1 MKTTDY
7 RFPIALTLLEGI
19 GSIKAKNLIAYLGA
33 AEAVF
38 KENSA
43 KLKHVP
49 GIGSTIVSK
58 QNRAQALDKADA
70 ILEQISKEQHQIY
83 YYLNDD
89 YPRRLKQIDDGPILL
104 YGKGDFDPNPKR
116 SVAVVGTRNATN
128 YGKQLCHDLVS
139 TLKDSEVTIV
149 SGLAHGIDGITH
161 HLCVKENVPTIGVL
175 GHGLDRMYPAIH
187 KRLAKD
193 MQRNG
198 GLLTEYIPG
207 TIPESQ
213 NFPMRNRIVAG
224 MADAVIVV
232 ESDTKGGSLIT
243 CELANDYNKDVFA
256 FPGPIYAQYSRG
268 CNRMIAESKAHLL
281 TSTQHFLKFMEWEEK
296 KQPPQL
302 DLLKELDDNQ
312 RTIVKLLKDKGQLSI
327 DVMSIVSQIPQ
338 GQLNGIL
345 LAMEFAGFL
354 RALPGKMYQLS
365 EKMLRPC

>member
-7 RFPIALTLLEGI
+7 RFPIALTLLDGI
-19 GSIKAKNLIAYLGA
+19 GSIKAKNLIAYLGS

-38 KENSA
+38 TEKKSVLA
-43 KLKHVP
+43 QVP
-49 GIGSTIVSK
+49 GVGTKMLSK
-58 QNRAQALDKADA
+58 SNLSQALDRADQ
-70 ILEQISKEQHQIY
+70 LLTRIY
-83 YYLNDD
+83 EGGNHVFYYLNDD
-89 YPRRLKQIDDGPILL
+89 YPRRLKQIEDGPVLL
-104 YGKGDFDPNPKR
+104 YGKGNLDLNPKR

-128 YGKQLCHDLVS
+128 YGKQLCYDLVS
-139 TLKDSEVTIV
+139 TLKGSDVTIV
-149 SGLAHGIDGITH
+149 SGLAHGIDGVTH

-175 GHGLDRMYPAIH
+175 GHGLDRVYPAAH

-193 MQRNG
+193 MQLNG

-296 KQPPQL
+296 KQSPQL

>member
-7 RFPIALTLLEGI
+7 RFPIALTLLDGI
-19 GSIKAKNLIAYLGA
+19 GSIKAKNLIAYLGS

-38 KENSA
+38 TEKKSVLA
-43 KLKHVP
+43 QVP
-49 GIGSTIVSK
+49 GVGTKMLSK
-58 QNRAQALDKADA
+58 SNLSQALDRADQ
-70 ILEQISKEQHQIY
+70 LLTRIY
-83 YYLNDD
+83 EDGNQVFYYLNDD
-89 YPRRLKQIDDGPILL
+89 YPRRLKQIEDGPVLL
-104 YGKGDFDPNPKR
+104 YGKGNLDLNPRR

-128 YGKQLCHDLVS
+128 YGKQLCYDLVS
-139 TLKDSEVTIV
+139 TLKGSDVTIV
-149 SGLAHGIDGITH
+149 SGLAHGIDGVTH

-175 GHGLDRMYPAIH
+175 GHGLDRVYPAAH

-193 MQRNG
+193 MQLNG

-243 CELANDYNKDVFA
+243 CELANEYNKDVFA

-365 EKMLRPC
+365 EKMLRPY